1 MFALD
6 DTIVAIST
14 AAGPAAR
21 AIVRLSGPA
30 AMELAAAVFAPADRF
45 SLKHS
50 PPFRRLEGVA
60 ALAGAGICLPA
71 AAYVF
76 RAPRSFTR
84 QDVVELHI
92 PGNVQV
98 ASSLLAELTAA
109 GARQAGPG
117 EFTARAFFSGRI
129 DLSEAQAVADVIDAA
144 DEAQL
149 RAAVAALGGR
159 VHRLCR
165 HAAGRLTE
173 ALAEVE
179 ASIDLADE
187 EITLQAPAALA
198 GQLNELAQHL
208 RHVAEQAGE
217 VSESAELPRVT
228 LAGRCNVGKSSL
240 LNALAGVDRAIVSAL
255 AGTTRDVLS
264 AAMNL
269 AGGGTILLQD
279 AAGFGASE
287 DRLAEVAG
295 GAARSAVAASDAI
308 VFVADVSAE
317 SFDPDARLL
326 EDVRAVNRRCPLLL
340 AANKADLLGR
350 DALKERL
357 SALAMAM
364 SDEAAPLR
372 LRSSAEARSKP
383 SASKPLAVSALTG
396 SGLDALRRAISDCV
410 HLEAARTGQ
419 ALGLH
424 RRQKQ
429 CLLAAAEAAQSAV
442 DLLAGAADLA
452 DRAELV
458 AAELRGAL
466 DAVGQISGQV
476 VSEDVLAQIFARFC
490 VGK

>member
-14 AAGPAAR
+14 AAGQASR

-30 AMELAAAVFAPADRF
+30 AMDLAVAVFAPADR
-45 SLKHS
+45 LKSS
-50 PPFRRLEGVA
+50 PPFRRLEGMV
-60 ALAGAGICLPA
+60 ALAGSGICLPA
-71 AAYVF
+71 AVYVF

-92 PGNVQV
+92 PGNVQA
-98 ASSLLAELTAA
+98 ASALVAELAAA

-149 RAAVAALGGR
+149 RAAVVALGGR

-165 HAAGRLTE
+165 DAAGRLTE

-198 GQLNELAQHL
+198 GQLNELARHL
-208 RHVAEQAGE
+208 RGVAEQAGQM
-217 VSESAELPRVT
+217 SETAELPRVT
-228 LAGRCNVGKSSL
+228 LVGRCNVGKSSL
-240 LNALAGVDRAIVSAL
+240 LNTLAGADRAIVSAM

-264 AAMNL
+264 TPMSL
-269 AGGGTILLQD
+269 PGGGTILLQD

-287 DRLAEVAG
+287 DRLSEVAG
-295 GAARSAVAASDAI
+295 GAARSAVAACDAI

-317 SFDPDARLL
+317 DFGPDARLL
-326 EDVRAVNRRCPLLL
+326 ADVRAANRRCPLVL
-340 AANKADLLGR
+340 AANKADLLDR
-350 DALKERL
+350 TSLAAKL
-357 SALAMAM
+357 SALAAAM
-364 SDEAAPLR
+364 GDEMT
-372 LRSSAEARSKP
+372 
-383 SASKPLAVSALTG
+383 PLAVSALTPARR
-396 SGLDALRRAISDCV
+396 GLEALRRAMADRV
-410 HLEAARTGQ
+410 HLEAARPGE

-429 CLLAAAEAAQSAV
+429 CLLAAADSARSAAE
-442 DLLAGAADLA
+442 LLAGARDLA

-466 DAVGQISGQV
+466 DAVGQISPGAPGV